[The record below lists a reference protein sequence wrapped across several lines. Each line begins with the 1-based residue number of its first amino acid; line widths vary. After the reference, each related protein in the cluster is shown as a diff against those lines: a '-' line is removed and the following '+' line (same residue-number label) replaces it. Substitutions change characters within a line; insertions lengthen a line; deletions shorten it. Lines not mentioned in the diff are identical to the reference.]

1 MNRRPFTES
10 PEAWMRA
17 SRTGQSRIDYAC
29 PVQRQR
35 AAKSDRTLLVLF
47 IFACGAM
54 LLGVI

>member
-1 MNRRPFTES
+1 MLRRPYSDS
-10 PEAWMRA
+10 PMAWNVA
-17 SRTGQSRIDYAC
+17 ARTAESRIDYAC

-35 AAKSDRTLLVLF
+35 AAKGDRTLLVLF